1 MSELRDVPRFKS
13 QIQKAISEEGVQTL
27 LDTYFESQ
35 SERIRETVRAA
46 GIETFE
52 DYVSRLTQFEK
63 IGQYLQW
70 QVEVKEAEVSN
81 AHKER
86 AAGVGL
92 ATGAAIGILTAA
104 LHVPGPHWPFV
115 AIGALVAYLGT
126 RSLGSS
132 EANLSENELRNLRL
146 SEWAQA
152 IERYMQSALHDVQQA
167 ISQVLGE
174 VHVQATEM
182 LKSQVM
188 RAALGDQ
195 TPESRLEELTRL
207 EALRQGAEMIIE
219 ELGDP
224 TLELPQTETPVN
236 AVFALESGERSRA
249 QLVIGQIL
257 SSSREM
263 VAITDRSLGNATFP
277 ILLDV
282 PDDAAIRILAWDQ
295 PTSASGE
302 AFRISLSQL
311 REKRGG
317 TVHVVAPITTGGD
330 SEPLPVDSWIFVP
343 GWAYRFSVPILDAW
357 HASTPFDLQSFEDDG
372 TLYQMHFGRWFDD
385 NVPGYQAIQ
394 V

>member
-1 MSELRDVPRFKS
+1 
-13 QIQKAISEEGVQTL
+13 
-27 LDTYFESQ
+27 
-35 SERIRETVRAA
+35 
-46 GIETFE
+46 
-52 DYVSRLTQFEK
+52 
-63 IGQYLQW
+63 
-70 QVEVKEAEVSN
+70 
-81 AHKER
+81 
-86 AAGVGL
+86 
-92 ATGAAIGILTAA
+92 
-104 LHVPGPHWPFV
+104 
-115 AIGALVAYLGT
+115 
-126 RSLGSS
+126 
-132 EANLSENELRNLRL
+132 LSENELSNLRL

-263 VAITDRSLGNATFP
+263 VAITDRSLGN
-277 ILLDV
+277 
-282 PDDAAIRILAWDQ
+282 
-295 PTSASGE
+295 
-302 AFRISLSQL
+302 
-311 REKRGG
+311 
-317 TVHVVAPITTGGD
+317 
-330 SEPLPVDSWIFVP
+330 
-343 GWAYRFSVPILDAW
+343 
-357 HASTPFDLQSFEDDG
+357 
-372 TLYQMHFGRWFDD
+372 
-385 NVPGYQAIQ
+385 
-394 V
+394 